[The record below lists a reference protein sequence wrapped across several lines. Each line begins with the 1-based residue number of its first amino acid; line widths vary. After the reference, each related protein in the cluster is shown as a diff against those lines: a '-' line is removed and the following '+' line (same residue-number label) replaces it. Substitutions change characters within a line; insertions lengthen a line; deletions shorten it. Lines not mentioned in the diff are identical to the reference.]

1 MFVFARRSLVPEALL
16 RAGAMPVGSS
26 ALLLEG
32 DWGFEGAA
40 GLLSLDT
47 TIDAERFAGLDLEAQ
62 RLATQLAAAAA
73 RSATSDSAVDQPN
86 FADINALRLR
96 YEAVRWLRV
105 IAFWREYAS
114 HGEANCEA
122 SDVELYM
129 SPGRDDEYIA
139 LWRAMSRTFGF
150 TLRIHFVL
158 REEETTDRFKTP
170 RNSWWRRTL
179 GRCFANHVVDRDRLS
194 LAAAAH
200 RPRLLFVGNPRI
212 LDPVCDAA
220 LDRGAHVAWLYD
232 RFAVGAWRKRRGEGI
247 AWLTCDGDAEGGDD
261 FSASLLRESVS
272 YRGVV
277 LDDVAEAWYRRW
289 RRRLGESQTRQWR
302 RVAEH
307 LDSLRPSR
315 IVLDEDATPL
325 ARIVV
330 AQAARLG
337 IPTIVI
343 QHGVCCVRFGFAP
356 LAADVFCAWDEGTR
370 RQLRAWGVAE
380 DRIIVTGPTRDQLG
394 MRRAIRTRRSSEL
407 SCASDDRPQRVVLL
421 ATMPPRDDRPDAI
434 EFHLTTRTYA
444 AMLHAACAAVS
455 ELPNAELI
463 VKLHPRAVTDSL
475 AARTLTQFPH
485 LRHQVVTKV
494 PLADA
499 LATADCVLSCVSSAG
514 IDAAVAGL
522 PVVQLLPQG
531 SGSILPAEW
540 YGLLGSARTLDE
552 LRPLLRQALRS
563 RSQADVSTSD
573 DTLDVSAERIVD
585 AVYAASSPTRDD
597 DSSSISA
604 CRRDLHAMEEATHG

>member
-32 DWGFEGAA
+32 DWGVDDAA
-40 GLLSLDT
+40 GLHSLDT
-47 TIDAERFAGLDLEAQ
+47 AIDAERFAGLDVEAQ
-62 RLATQLAAAAA
+62 RLSMQMAEAAA
-73 RSATSDSAVDQPN
+73 RTASFESADDGPN

-96 YEAVRWLRV
+96 YEAVRWLRI
-105 IAFWREYAS
+105 IAFWRDYS
-114 HGEANCEA
+114 SRGEA
-122 SDVELYM
+122 SDVELYV
-129 SPGRDDEYIA
+129 SPGRDDEYVA

-150 TLRIHFVL
+150 ALRIHLVL
-158 REEETTDRFKTP
+158 REEETTDRFTTP
-170 RNSWWRRTL
+170 RNAWWRRTL
-179 GRCFANHVVDRDRLS
+179 GRCFANRVVDRDHPTL
-194 LAAAAH
+194 AAH

-212 LDPVCDAA
+212 LDPACDAA

-277 LDDVAEAWYRRW
+277 LDEVAETWYRRW
-289 RRRLGESQTRQWR
+289 RRRLGTTQTRQWR
-302 RVAEH
+302 RVGEH
-307 LDSLRPSR
+307 LASLRPSQ

-337 IPTIVI
+337 IPTIVV

-356 LAADVFCAWDEGTR
+356 LTADLFCAWDEGTR

-380 DRIIVTGPTRDQLG
+380 DLIVVTGPTRDQLG

-475 AARTLTQFPH
+475 LARTLTQFPH
-485 LRHQVVTKV
+485 LRHQVVAKV

-540 YGLLGSARTLDE
+540 YGLLGSAHTLDE

-585 AVYAASSPTRDD
+585 AVYAAKSPIRDE

>member
-32 DWGFEGAA
+32 DWGVEDAA
-40 GLLSLDT
+40 GLHSLDT
-47 TIDAERFAGLDLEAQ
+47 AIDAERFAGLDVEAQ
-62 RLATQLAAAAA
+62 RLSMQMAEAAA
-73 RSATSDSAVDQPN
+73 RTASFESADDGPN

-114 HGEANCEA
+114 GGETN
-122 SDVELYM
+122 DVELYV
-129 SPGRDDEYIA
+129 SPGRDDEFVA

-150 TLRIHFVL
+150 SLRIHFI
-158 REEETTDRFKTP
+158 RGEGEATSRFETP
-170 RNSWWRRTL
+170 RNAWWRRTL
-179 GRCFANHVVDRDRLS
+179 GRFFANRAVDRDHPS
-194 LAAAAH
+194 LAAH

-247 AWLTCDGDAEGGDD
+247 AWLTCDDDAEEGDG
-261 FSASLLRESVS
+261 FSASLLREGLS
-272 YRGVV
+272 YRDVV
-277 LDDVAEAWYRRW
+277 LDDVAETWYRRW

-302 RVAEH
+302 RIAEH

-421 ATMPPRDDRPDAI
+421 ATMPPRDDRPDAV

-463 VKLHPRAVTDSL
+463 VKLHPRASADPLL
-475 AARTLTQFPH
+475 ARMLAQFPH
-485 LRHQVVTKV
+485 LRHQVVAKV

-499 LATADCVLSCVSSAG
+499 LAAADCVLSCVSSAG
-514 IDAAVAGL
+514 IDAVVAGL

-531 SGSILPAEW
+531 SGSILPSDW

-563 RSQADVSTSD
+563 RSLADVSTSD

-585 AVYAASSPTRDD
+585 AVYAAKSPIRDE